1 MLYLLIKKIGK
12 TKSIILLTFAGS
24 LLSVGLSVLINL
36 LIFHKIS
43 ATNIYIALLIP
54 LLLTPFIS
62 IFFFNLL
69 FQLDLAR
76 SQLLLQANTDA
87 LTGVHNRRYFFNYL
101 EHQFALA
108 KRYGQFFSM
117 LMIDMDDFKK
127 INDIYGHPA
136 GDAYLRLFSEVCM
149 RESRNVDEFARF
161 GGDEFGFLLPC
172 MSLKKATEFADRIRL
187 FTEETVLHYHDLLIQ
202 TTVSIGVITWSPEIE
217 DSERMLYL
225 IDEALRKA
233 KSTGKNQTIIV
244 DHNNQ
249 AVQNC

>member
-1 MLYLLIKKIGK
+1 MLHLWIRKIGK
-12 TKSIILLTFAGS
+12 IKSIILLTIAGS
-24 LLSVGLSVLINL
+24 LLSVGLSGLINF
-36 LIFHKIS
+36 LIFHKITTS
-43 ATNIYIALLIP
+43 NILLAFFIP
-54 LLLTPFIS
+54 LLLTPLIS
-62 IFFFNLL
+62 IFFFNIL

-76 SQLLLQANTDA
+76 SQLLMQANTDD
-87 LTGVHNRRYFFNYL
+87 LTGAHNRRYFFQHL

-161 GGDEFGFLLPC
+161 GGDEFVFLLPC
-172 MSLKKATEFADRIRL
+172 MTLKKATEFANRIRL
-187 FTEETVLHYHDLLIQ
+187 FTEETELHYHDLLIQ

-217 DSERMLYL
+217 DSDRMLYL

-244 DHNNQ
+244 GHNNQ